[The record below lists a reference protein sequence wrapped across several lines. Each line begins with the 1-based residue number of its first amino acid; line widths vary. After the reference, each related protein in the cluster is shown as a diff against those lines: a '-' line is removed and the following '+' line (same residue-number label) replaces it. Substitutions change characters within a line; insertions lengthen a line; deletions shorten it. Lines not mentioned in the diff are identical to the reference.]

1 MNWIKNHLVLLLII
15 IQPLLDVMAYF
26 ALNTKYAIIPF
37 AIRSFTLI
45 ALFFLAFLKKKNNYF
60 VKYVFL
66 ILFFGLCHFA
76 NSIFT
81 TNINIIEDVKE
92 FVRVFYMPLLVISL
106 CIIIKDRE
114 RAISQIKMGIII
126 NMIQIFLIIILG
138 IITGNIVH
146 TYAEGVG
153 LRGWFYNSNSQSV
166 ILCLIVPFSLYYI
179 FKNKNRYL
187 TILFAIVCFFLL
199 YSNGTTGCYLLL
211 VPTYGIIIYDAI
223 FSKNN
228 ISKKVLTIV
237 IFLIPIF
244 CTILLY
250 KYSPDYKISH
260 ISDNSLKDTK
270 RENNVIKDNI
280 EKETNNSQDG
290 PFLPNSTI
298 KKSHEQQLVDHYF
311 NKKFIE
317 DYGYES
323 IINKVGKDMQIEK
336 LVNNRFRK
344 KVVAS
349 IIFDNSELTT
359 KLLGFE
365 FSQIKQY
372 DVDLES
378 DYSAILYY
386 YGYLGM
392 VVYLILILYTLWIL
406 LRKLINNYK
415 CIFDSE
421 YVLLTSMFVMLNLFA
436 ELSGS
441 LLKRPNASIY
451 LGLII
456 LIIIF
461 KYSKGID
468 KIEE

>member
-1 MNWIKNHLVLLLII
+1 MKWIKEHLIILLII

-26 ALNTKYAIIPF
+26 ALNTKFAIVPF
-37 AIRSFTLI
+37 AIRGLTLVI
-45 ALFFLAFLKKKNNYF
+45 LFCLAFLKKNGRSF
-60 VKYVFL
+60 IKYAFL
-66 ILFFGLCHFA
+66 ILVFGFCHFA
-76 NSIFT
+76 NSLFT

-92 FVRVFYMPLLVISL
+92 FVRVFYMPLLVVSS
-106 CIIIKDRE
+106 CILIKNRE
-114 RAISQIKMGIII
+114 NAVSQIKVGIII

-138 IITGNIVH
+138 VITGNIVY

-153 LRGWFYNSNSQSV
+153 LRGWFYNSNSQSL
-166 ILCLIVPFSLYYI
+166 ILCFIVPFSLYYI
-179 FKNKNRYL
+179 FKKGNRYL
-187 TILFAIVCFFLL
+187 TLFFAIICFFLL
-199 YSNGTTGCYLLL
+199 FSNGTTGCYLLL
-211 VPTYGIIIYDAI
+211 IPTYGIIMYDVI
-223 FSKNN
+223 FSQKNK
-228 ISKKVLTIV
+228 SKKIITI
-237 IFLIPIF
+237 IFCLIPIF

-260 ISDNSLKDTK
+260 ISDSSLKDTK
-270 RENNVIKDNI
+270 KENNVIKNNI
-280 EKETNNSQDG
+280 EKESNSSAK
-290 PFLPNSTI
+290 PSTLPTPII
-298 KKSHEQQLVDHYF
+298 KKSYEQLLVDHYF

-317 DYGYES
+317 DYGYET
-323 IINKVGKDMQIEK
+323 IINKIGKDMSIEK

-378 DYSAILYY
+378 DYSAIMYY
-386 YGYLGM
+386 YGYLGIA
-392 VVYLILILYTLWIL
+392 VYLILILFTLYIL
-406 LRKLINNYK
+406 LKELFHNYK
-415 CIFDSE
+415 KIFDSE
-421 YVLLTSMFVMLNLFA
+421 YILLTSMFIMLNLFA